1 MAEGEGLWAGEI
13 EKSFQE
19 ALAIYPPCG
28 RQKIMLSTKD
38 KMYGRNEL
46 IARYILM
53 KTGKLR
59 TRKQV
64 ASHIQVLARKKIRQI
79 QCKIKDKHHYM
90 TDSVQDMMTMSSAE
104 ILSPTVQ
111 PPPGSNGNSMDSFP
125 PSLHHIPSFPST
137 HYPDHHHDTRER
149 SASSRTDKI
158 LPRSPPRLQFP
169 AEDEPPVIRDL
180 VQPPSSLPGLDRASL
195 RESAFQSTLNW
206 DVPDIAAE
214 IQSRA
219 VNYVASVSTNTAS
232 ASSWQLAPERGY
244 GGFKCKTEYTPTTSC
259 SNMSSTQ
266 TGLHETPSF
275 EDYLALDADQTC
287 PSIDFSGI

>member
-1 MAEGEGLWAGEI
+1 MAEGESLWSGEI

-79 QCKIKDKHHYM
+79 QCKIKDKHHYVAN
-90 TDSVQDMMTMSSAE
+90 SVQEMMNMSSAE

-111 PPPGSNGNSMDSFP
+111 PPSLMGTNDDSLDEFP
-125 PSLHHIPSFPST
+125 PSLHHIPSYLST
-137 HYPDHHHDTRER
+137 HYPPSNCHRDGISECSPRER
-149 SASSRTDKI
+149 IIEKVS
-158 LPRSPPRLQFP
+158 PHSPPRLHF
-169 AEDEPPVIRDL
+169 ATDDEPPL
-180 VQPPSSLPGLDRASL
+180 LHQPRALPSLERASL
-195 RESAFQSTLNW
+195 RESAFQNTLNW
-206 DVPDIAAE
+206 EVPDITAE
-214 IQSRA
+214 IQSSFPA
-219 VNYVASVSTNTAS
+219 TVSSSSTGTV
-232 ASSWQLAPERGY
+232 SWQHERS
-244 GGFKCKTEYTPTTSC
+244 FEIKCKQEYISPPAC
-259 SNMSSTQ
+259 SAIISSQ
-266 TGLHETPSF
+266 TRVHETPSF
-275 EDYLALDADQTC
+275 DDYLSLDADQTC

>member
-1 MAEGEGLWAGEI
+1 MAEGEGLWSGEI
-13 EKSFQE
+13 EISFQE

-90 TDSVQDMMTMSSAE
+90 TDSVQEIMNMSSAE

-111 PPPGSNGNSMDSFP
+111 PPPLISSNDDSMDEFP
-125 PSLHHIPSFPST
+125 PSLHHIPSYPSSQ
-137 HYPDHHHDTRER
+137 YSGRYRDTPSER
-149 SASSRTDKI
+149 LVSDTLEKTSPNT
-158 LPRSPPRLQFP
+158 PPRLQFP
-169 AEDEPPVIRDL
+169 TDEGATILTPR
-180 VQPPSSLPGLDRASL
+180 SLPSVERASL

-206 DVPDIAAE
+206 EVPDITAE
-214 IQSRA
+214 IQSR
-219 VNYVASVSTNTAS
+219 VDSFTASVTSSIDAERSSWNSDLERYYGAAVKCKEEYTTPPACSGTS
-232 ASSWQLAPERGY
+232 AS
-244 GGFKCKTEYTPTTSC
+244 
-259 SNMSSTQ
+259 Q
-266 TGLHETPSF
+266 TKLHETPSF